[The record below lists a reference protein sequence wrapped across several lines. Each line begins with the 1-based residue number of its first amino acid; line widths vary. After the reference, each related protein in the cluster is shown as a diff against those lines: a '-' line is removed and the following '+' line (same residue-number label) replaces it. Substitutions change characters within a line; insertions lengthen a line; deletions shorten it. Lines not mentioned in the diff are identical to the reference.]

1 MGRPTIPEETRKALV
16 SFLERPDISYCKP
29 GRGDT
34 VYCGKNQAGEKIY
47 KSKHYLLWTLKE
59 LVEIFNID
67 NSIQASYYF
76 MQKTVESEKHIFK
89 IGDTA
94 EDDCRCDK
102 CENVELLLISVKN
115 TLKDSHPDLVT
126 SYCCN
131 DVCSE
136 CPGNIVIINPIAAIL
151 EKVDEISY
159 AKWVYD
165 GRYKKIECTDRGA
178 DVAELLREIASCSFK
193 CHVYNIFS
201 AIFGI
206 KTSQKST

>member
-1 MGRPTIPEETRKALV
+1 MQLLKLKIGNEREKDMGNESTNSSPITSTPQNFKNNQSFGKATARAARNLPQSPRKKAAVISHLVSNLSPSSKTNVFESARKKLTSYMGRPTIPEETRKALV
-16 SFLERPDISYCKP
+16 SFLERPDLPYCKP

-102 CENVELLLISVKN
+102 CENVELLLISVK
-115 TLKDSHPDLVT
+115 K
-126 SYCCN
+126 Y
-131 DVCSE
+131 
-136 CPGNIVIINPIAAIL
+136 
-151 EKVDEISY
+151 
-159 AKWVYD
+159 
-165 GRYKKIECTDRGA
+165 
-178 DVAELLREIASCSFK
+178 FK
-193 CHVYNIFS
+193 GQS
-201 AIFGI
+201 
-206 KTSQKST
+206 S

>member
-1 MGRPTIPEETRKALV
+1 MWSFCLSV
-16 SFLERPDISYCKP
+16 S
-29 GRGDT
+29 
-34 VYCGKNQAGEKIY
+34 
-47 KSKHYLLWTLKE
+47 
-59 LVEIFNID
+59 
-67 NSIQASYYF
+67 
-76 MQKTVESEKHIFK
+76 
-89 IGDTA
+89 
-94 EDDCRCDK
+94 
-102 CENVELLLISVKN
+102 KN

-126 SYCCN
+126 SFSVDPQTFVSQLVCSVKNYYCCN

-193 CHVYNIFS
+193 CHVYKV
-201 AIFGI
+201 FGNFRN
-206 KTSQKST
+206 